1 MGTALTHVLL
11 AGILAGLLAAVA
23 GPAGA
28 QAPPP
33 VGKPRTA
40 RDVQGDVERLLY
52 DRRIAHSDQVGGRGG
67 VAFRARACLKCHEN
81 SPGVEGQIF
90 YGGDRG
96 PFKDFAKDQWLD
108 KLADPARKH
117 APTLQYDFVKAHEK
131 RQKLDVGPV
140 HEQLL
145 KQNL

>member
-1 MGTALTHVLL
+1 MGPALKHALLSAAL
-11 AGILAGLLAAVA
+11 AGILAAAA
-23 GPAGA
+23 GPATA

-40 RDVQGDVERLLY
+40 REFQADVERLLY
-52 DRRIAHSDQVGGRGG
+52 DRRIAHSDLVGGRGG

-96 PFKDFAKDQWLD
+96 PFKDFAKDQWLE
-108 KLADPARKH
+108 KLAEPARKH
-117 APTLQYDFVKAHEK
+117 APTLQYDFVKTHEK
-131 RQKLDVGPV
+131 RQKLDVGGV
-140 HEQLL
+140 HEQIL
-145 KQNL
+145 KQNQ